1 MRPGRLGL
9 KRRGRQIGGHRYSFS
24 SYYLFMISLLF
35 LSFFFFSFPTIYY
48 SLVSFLLYGEDIQ
61 IKYMGACGRVG

>member
-24 SYYLFMISLLF
+24 SYYLFMISFLF
-35 LSFFFFSFPTIYY
+35 LFLFSFLTTYH